1 MSERNRN
8 QKRRDKKGRILRN
21 GESQRADGRYAFV
34 YTDCFG
40 KQKFLYSWKLESTD
54 PLPAGRRPCQSLR
67 EKEKAI
73 LKDIYDGITSYGDN
87 LTVFEL
93 VKKYIAQKTGVRH
106 NTAANYNF
114 VINIIKKE
122 EFGAKRIDKVKLSD
136 AKAWLI
142 KLQADGRGYSTIHS
156 VRGVVR
162 PAFQMAVDDD
172 LIRKNPFEFQLCTV
186 VVNDSV
192 TREAITRK
200 QERKFLEF
208 IKNDEHYKRY
218 YDGMFILFKT
228 GLRISDDDDKI
239 RLNQR
244 KPSKYKGLRRFGPEK
259 NLQRI
264 NKFMKERPIFYK
276 NLIQMKENIR
286 FYLRCFYCITKVMI
300 LQFNS
305 ENRTELARNG

>member
-1 MSERNRN
+1 MKNFLIKPLPCRNE
-8 QKRRDKKGRILRN
+8 KYETL
-21 GESQRADGRYAFV
+21 SLYAFV

-54 PLPAGRRPCQSLR
+54 PLPVGRRPCQSLR
-67 EKEKAI
+67 EKEKVI
-73 LKDIYDGITSYGDN
+73 LRDINDGITPYGDN
-87 LTVFEL
+87 LTVLEL

-200 QERKFLEF
+200 QESSWNLLRMMS
-208 IKNDEHYKRY
+208 IINDT
-218 YDGMFILFKT
+218 MMVCLSS
-228 GLRISDDDDKI
+228 L
-239 RLNQR
+239 
-244 KPSKYKGLRRFGPEK
+244 KPDFVFQS
-259 NLQRI
+259 
-264 NKFMKERPIFYK
+264 
-276 NLIQMKENIR
+276 
-286 FYLRCFYCITKVMI
+286 
-300 LQFNS
+300 S
-305 ENRTELARNG
+305 AD

>member
-1 MSERNRN
+1 MGKTKRD

-21 GESQRADGRYAFV
+21 GESQRKDGRYAFV
-34 YTDCFG
+34 YTDCYG
-40 KQKFLYSWKLESTD
+40 KQKFLYSWKLEPTD
-54 PLPAGRRPCQSLR
+54 SLPTGCRPCLALR
-67 EKEKAI
+67 EKEKNI
-73 LKDIYDGITSYGDN
+73 QRDLHDGIVPYGGN
-87 LTVFEL
+87 LTVLDL
-93 VKKYIAQKTGVRH
+93 VQKYIGQKKGVRH
-106 NTAANYNF
+106 NTQANYDF

-122 EFGAKRIDKVKLSD
+122 EFGTRRIDKIKLSD
-136 AKAWLI
+136 AKAWFI
-142 KLQADGRGYSTIHS
+142 KLQADGRGYSSIHS
-156 VRGVVR
+156 VRGIVR
-162 PAFQMAVDDD
+162 PAFQMAVEDD
-172 LIRKNPFEFQLCTV
+172 LLRKNPFEFQLCTV

-192 TREAITRK
+192 TRQAITK
-200 QERKFLEF
+200 EQEELFLEF
-208 IKNDEHYKRY
+208 IRNDDHYSKY
-218 YDGMFILFKT
+218 YNGMFILFKT